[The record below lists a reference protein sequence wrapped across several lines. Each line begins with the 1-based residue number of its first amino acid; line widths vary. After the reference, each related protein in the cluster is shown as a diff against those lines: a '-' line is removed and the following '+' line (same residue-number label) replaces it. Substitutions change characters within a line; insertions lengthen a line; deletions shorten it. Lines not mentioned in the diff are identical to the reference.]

1 MNYLLIGNTRL
12 HWAKT
17 HNDDYQFRH
26 SPINHTIPSNIDMSN
41 LIWASVGNSA
51 FNTLKVK
58 NEIKTKDIKLDNL
71 PSYFGVDRALGC
83 FAALKVVKNDSN
95 KDLVIADFGTTLSI
109 TKLSS
114 KGSIIGGQ
122 LLPGFTTQLKAMEDY
137 TEYLKFPNKTTIP
150 KKKFLLETQEAMLKG
165 VFNGLK
171 GAINESYNDK
181 ADILIICGG
190 DAKLFGDNFKS
201 EIKNIIIEPNLV
213 MMGMIK
219 LNKILK

>member
-1 MNYLLIGNTRL
+1 
-12 HWAKT
+12 
-17 HNDDYQFRH
+17 
-26 SPINHTIPSNIDMSN
+26 MS
-41 LIWASVGNSA
+41 
-51 FNTLKVK
+51 
-58 NEIKTKDIKLDNL
+58 
-71 PSYFGVDRALGC
+71 
-83 FAALKVVKNDSN
+83 
-95 KDLVIADFGTTLSI
+95 
-109 TKLSS
+109 
-114 KGSIIGGQ
+114 
-122 LLPGFTTQLKAMEDY
+122 
-137 TEYLKFPNKTTIP
+137 
-150 KKKFLLETQEAMLKG
+150 MLKG